1 MVHVLVRNINDEP
14 PSFTKP
20 VYTFHVFENLK
31 PSQRVEGHAPDDHS
45 PGATEVTGRTPNPDF
60 IDQYIDYA
68 FQDYDSKR
76 QKVSTSTPGKAPT
89 LGSARGGRKW
99 RKENWIEIGK
109 VLAVDPDGPPF
120 DRVEYSVRS
129 LSGPTRLN
137 GSLILTKKNLP
148 GKKHPPSTIVPQASG
163 KSIQEL
169 FAVGPSNGVVMVTE
183 PLDRE
188 QQDFH
193 KFLVV
198 ARDASGHSEYRHLES
213 SATVI
218 VEVKLNYFTPVN
230 NIFKSKINKRLENKK
245 ILIKYKRADAKFF
258 LKKRI

>member
-1 MVHVLVRNINDEP
+1 MLVRNINDEA

-31 PSQRVEGHAPDDHS
+31 PSQRVKGHAPDEQG
-45 PGATEVTGRTPNPDF
+45 PGIVEVTDRTPDPDF

-76 QKVSTSTPGKAPT
+76 LKTTSSPGNAQT
-89 LGSARGGRKW
+89 SGAARGGRKW
-99 RKENWIEIGK
+99 KKENWIEIGK

-129 LSGPTRLN
+129 LYSVPPRLN
-137 GSLILTKKNLP
+137 GSLILTKKNLS
-148 GKKHPPSTIVPQASG
+148 GKKHAPSTGPQAAG
-163 KSIQEL
+163 KSIPEL

-193 KFLVV
+193 KFLIV
-198 ARDASGHSEYRHLES
+198 ARDVSGHNEYRHLES

-218 VEVKLNYFTPVN
+218 VEVNSSY
-230 NIFKSKINKRLENKK
+230 SRQRKK
-245 ILIKYKRADAKFF
+245 KYKMK
-258 LKKRI
+258 